1 MIRAFLSI
9 PLLKS
14 KHLNRTI
21 LIALVLGTSFFA
33 KAQKIDSLFFNLYT
47 DSLKKG
53 LHNYINVDGKLSNG
67 QWLPLT
73 DKQVLF
79 SASAGV
85 FEGNSLIIDTAF
97 KGEKITVKVIL
108 KSNPA
113 IWKET
118 VIFLKKYNV
127 PERLKTV
134 EEIMRQ
140 PPRKSKGNQKNF
152 G

>member
-1 MIRAFLSI
+1 
-9 PLLKS
+9 
-14 KHLNRTI
+14 LNRTI
-21 LIALVLGTSFFA
+21 LIALVLGTSFFS
-33 KAQKIDSLFFNLYT
+33 KAQKVDSLFFNLYT

-53 LHNYINVDGKLSNG
+53 VHNYINVDGKLSNG

-140 PPRKSKGNQKNF
+140 PPRKAKSNQKNI

>member
-1 MIRAFLSI
+1 M
-9 PLLKS
+9 
-14 KHLNRTI
+14 
-21 LIALVLGTSFFA
+21 
-33 KAQKIDSLFFNLYT
+33 
-47 DSLKKG
+47 
-53 LHNYINVDGKLSNG
+53 HNYINVDGKLSNG

-73 DKQVLF
+73 DKEILF

-85 FEGNSLIIDTAF
+85 FEGNSLVIDTSF

-118 VIFLKKYNV
+118 VIYLKKYNV

-134 EEIMRQ
+134 EEIMKQ
-140 PPRKSKGNQKNF
+140 PPRKSKGNQKNT